1 MKANL
6 KNIALRWTFLVIVFL
21 LIEIYAF
28 QAFKTVFKKNWIL
41 KFYFIIN
48 ALIIFNLLY
57 RFIKIYNNSLDFSD
71 VFYNYLSIPFAF
83 FITLLGFKL
92 IVISF
97 LFIEDITRIIHSIFN
112 FIFPSNESNK
122 FLTQR
127 RSFISKIA
135 LIIAALPIPFVIH
148 GIYRGRHNY
157 RVLNYELEFNDLPA
171 EFDGYKITHISDIH
185 SGSLQKI
192 NKVEYAVDLINK
204 QNSDLVLFTGDFVNN
219 KAIELNKWKKI
230 FSKIKAKDGKFSV
243 LGNHDYGDYVNWK
256 SDQEKKENFK
266 NLLNSQKEM
275 GFKLLLNE
283 SVNIKSLNQ
292 SISLVGVENWGKGG
306 FRKNGDIDKA
316 CLGLRKK
323 DFKVVMSHD
332 PSHWDQILLNHQ
344 THFHL
349 TLSGHTHGMQFGI
362 EIPGWIKWSPVKWV
376 YKYWAGIYYEKN
388 QYLNVN
394 RGFGVLGFPGRV
406 GVWPEISV
414 ITLKKT

>member
-112 FIFPSNESNK
+112 FISPSNESNK
-122 FLTQR
+122 FLIQR

-157 RVLNYELEFNDLPA
+157 RVLSYELEFNDLPA

-219 KAIELNKWKKI
+219 KANELNKWKKI

-292 SISLVGVENWGKGG
+292 SISLVGVENWGKGR

>member
-83 FITLLGFKL
+83 FFTLLGFKL

-219 KAIELNKWKKI
+219 KANELNKWKKI

-283 SVNIKSLNQ
+283 SVNINSLNQ

>member
-41 KFYFIIN
+41 KFYFTIN

-112 FIFPSNESNK
+112 FISPSNESNK
-122 FLTQR
+122 FLIQR
-127 RSFISKIA
+127 RSFISKMA

-157 RVLNYELEFNDLPA
+157 RVLSYELEFNDLPA

>member
-57 RFIKIYNNSLDFSD
+57 RFIKIYNNSLNFSD

-157 RVLNYELEFNDLPA
+157 RVLSYELEFNDLPA

-283 SVNIKSLNQ
+283 SVNINSLNQ

-316 CLGLRKK
+316 CVGLRKK

>member
-1 MKANL
+1 LKANL

-57 RFIKIYNNSLDFSD
+57 RFIKIYNNSLNFSD

-112 FIFPSNESNK
+112 FISPSNESNK
-122 FLTQR
+122 FLIQR

-283 SVNIKSLNQ
+283 SVNINSLNQ

-316 CLGLRKK
+316 CVGLRKK

>member
-112 FIFPSNESNK
+112 FISPSNESNK
-122 FLTQR
+122 FLIQR

-219 KAIELNKWKKI
+219 KANELNKWKKI

-283 SVNIKSLNQ
+283 SVNINSLNQ

-316 CLGLRKK
+316 CVGLRKK